1 MELLGYMDG
10 SFYLGKNKMMVREV
24 GRRFWTS
31 VIFVQLSLI
40 LLV

>member
-24 GRRFWTS
+24 GRGFWTS
-31 VIFVQLSLI
+31 VIFVQLS
-40 LLV
+40 